1 MRFWWVNQNQT
12 YRQEVGGGYLWS
24 PQRKSNG
31 AQNPYYDFM
40 REVAPGDL
48 IFSFAGTWI
57 KAIGVARSN
66 AYPAPKPVEFGETG
80 AHWDQ
85 IGWRVDVAF
94 HMLQTGGIRPS
105 AHMPLLAP
113 LLPARYA
120 PLQANGAGLQNL
132 YLTRIDA
139 PLASMLIDLIG
150 PEARALAQQLFVS
163 EAVPAESAA
172 VGLVQWEEHVLEQL
186 RDDRTIAET
195 DRQALVLARRGQGLF
210 KQRVMRHERACRITG
225 VTVEE
230 HLRASHCKP
239 WRNATNEERVDG
251 ENGLLLTPSMDH
263 LFDRGF
269 IGFENSGH
277 LIVAPVADADSLS
290 RMGID
295 TKKRLNVGAFSQGQ
309 QRFLTYHRE
318 QVLLK
323 SKFLA

>member
-66 AYPAPKPVEFGETG
+66 AYPAPKPAEFGETG
-80 AHWDQ
+80 AHWEQ
-85 IGWRVDVAF
+85 IGWRVDVTF
-94 HMLQTGGIRPS
+94 HLLQTGAIRPS
-105 AHMPLLAP
+105 AHMALLAP
-113 LLPARYA
+113 LLPAKYS
-120 PLQANGAGLQNL
+120 PLQANGGGLQAV
-132 YLTRIDA
+132 YLTRVET

-150 PEARALAQQLFVS
+150 PEARTLAQQLIAS
-163 EAVPAESAA
+163 EALPVGGTAL
-172 VGLVQWEEHVLEQL
+172 GLVQWEEHELEQL
-186 RDDRTIAET
+186 RDDRTMPDT
-195 DRQALVLARRGQGLF
+195 DRQAIVLARRGQGLF
-210 KQRVMRHERACRITG
+210 KQRVMRLERACRITG

-239 WRNATNEERVDG
+239 WRISSNEERLDG
-251 ENGLLLTPSMDH
+251 ENGLLLTPTMDH

-269 IGFENSGH
+269 IGFEANGD
-277 LIVAPVADADSLS
+277 LIVAPVADADSLVK
-290 RMGID
+290 MGIAVG
-295 TKKRLNVGAFSQGQ
+295 TRKNVGSFSVGQRQFLAF
-309 QRFLTYHRE
+309 HRE
-318 QVLLK
+318 NVLLK
-323 SKFLA
+323 SKFLG